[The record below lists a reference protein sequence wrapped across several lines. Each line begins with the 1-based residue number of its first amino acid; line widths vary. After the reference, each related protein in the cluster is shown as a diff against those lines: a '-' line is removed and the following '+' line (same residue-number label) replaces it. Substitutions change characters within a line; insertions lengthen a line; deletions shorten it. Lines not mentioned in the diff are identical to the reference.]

1 MEIVT
6 KAKKS
11 CVAFQKPG
19 PLKPGRGRPPE
30 KGPAVHLKELFNS
43 HKEQFQEAEVAL
55 YGKKESIRFY
65 CTDLLWGQKRCQEL
79 RFVLV
84 EMGSVQSILA
94 STSLTLDPRPLSGST
109 IIVSG
114 LNVRSGN

>member
-30 KGPAVHLKELFNS
+30 KGPAVHL
-43 HKEQFQEAEVAL
+43 KEQFQEAEVAL